1 VPLGTKGDTDLTII
15 ETLITSY
22 GLLAVVVLLA
32 LAGVVWLVSHL
43 ATKPGGKVS
52 VLWGLAT
59 YDRRESNIL
68 SGELTKL
75 DEKISQNVN
84 GEALAPS
91 EVTDLKR
98 DGQQDSLA
106 EQGDRTKQ
114 VLIAR
119 FDDYLLVDTE
129 TQRASSDL
137 AVYRKGEQLSQL
149 AVVSLTLEL
158 RGNRTMAK
166 IELHLKRKR
175 PGEIISALPQ
185 ILGEVGY
192 QNMLKVTPLGIQISL
207 QNMQPGERFRLQML
221 TDGLR
226 VADFYLVQ
234 ESRSGSVEL
243 RTEKSED
250 WQP

>member
-1 VPLGTKGDTDLTII
+1 MTVI

-22 GLLAVVVLLA
+22 GLFAVAVLLA
-32 LAGVVWLVSHL
+32 LAGAVWLLSHL

-59 YDRRESNIL
+59 YDRRESGANIL

-75 DEKISQNVN
+75 DEKISENVN
-84 GEALAPS
+84 GKTVTTS
-91 EVTDLKR
+91 EVTDRER
-98 DGQQDSLA
+98 DDQQDSLA
-106 EQGDRTKQ
+106 EPGGRTAQ
-114 VLIAR
+114 VLVAR
-119 FDDYLLVDTE
+119 FDDYLLIDTE

-175 PGEIISALPQ
+175 HGEIISALPQ
-185 ILGEVGY
+185 ILGEVSY

-207 QNMQPGERFRLQML
+207 QKMQPGECFRLQML

-226 VADFYLVQ
+226 VTDFYLVQ
-234 ESRSGSVEL
+234 EPRSCSVEL
-243 RTEKSED
+243 RIEKSED

>member
-1 VPLGTKGDTDLTII
+1 MTII

-84 GEALAPS
+84 GETLAPS

-106 EQGDRTKQ
+106 EQGDRTTQ

-207 QNMQPGERFRLQML
+207 QKMQPGERFRLQML

-234 ESRSGSVEL
+234 EPRSGSVEL